1 MSNSSDDSSLIV
13 TVDDRKL
20 KKAFARLI
28 RRGRDTAPVMA
39 EIANRLRNLAD
50 EAFDE
55 ERAYDG
61 TPWARL
67 DDATIRAKGSERILW
82 DEGTLRDSLT
92 AESTRTTATVGV
104 GATSGEEEYEYGEAH
119 QFGTRHLPARPF
131 LPLDGEELPDDL
143 LHELVE
149 MVQEYFSLE

>member
-1 MSNSSDDSSLIV
+1 
-13 TVDDRKL
+13 
-20 KKAFARLI
+20 
-28 RRGRDTAPVMA
+28 MA
-39 EIANRLRNLAD
+39 EIANRLRNLTD

-82 DEGTLRDSLT
+82 DEGILRDSLS
-92 AESTRTTATVGV
+92 ARSTRTAATVGV
-104 GATSGEEEYEYGEAH
+104 GATSGEEEFPYGAAH
-119 QFGTRHLPARPF
+119 QFGTRHLPERPF

-143 LHELVE
+143 LHELAERVR
-149 MVQEYFSLE
+149 EYFHLE